1 MNDTLSKLLESFPF
15 CTKISVAWGDMD
27 AAQHVNNVTYLR
39 YAETARIRFMDR
51 LDLGWSSDNKGEGV
65 ILAWQDCKYI
75 FPVTYPDTVWIGAAV
90 SEIRDDRFFLQL
102 NMFSEKHGRIV
113 AISNHSHVPYNYDTL
128 QKIEMPQ
135 QWRSKLEMMV
145 RDNI

>member
-1 MNDTLSKLLESFPF
+1 MNNQIAALLESFPF
-15 CTKISVAWGDMD
+15 RTRVEVVWGDMD

-39 YAETARIRFMDR
+39 YAETVRIRFMDS
-51 LDLGWSSDNKGEGV
+51 LDLGWSDSNGEGV
-65 ILAWQDCKYI
+65 ILAWQECKYI

-90 SEIRDDRFFLQL
+90 SEIRADRFFIQL
-102 NMFSEKHGRIV
+102 HMFSEKFGRIV